1 MTAPTRPRD
10 YQRAKVYAAEQALR
24 FAYDH
29 PADTITIAGVTL
41 SLEPEDRFA
50 SLADLRV
57 YVDRVIYHPEVIA
70 TFGFAGPVGVRHR
83 KGAAKAHYQHHDAV
97 IAVPVTGSGWAL
109 RELVVL
115 HELAHHLAPGAQHG
129 PEFTAA
135 FVDLVQIIIGP
146 QAALALRLL
155 LHEQGAS

>member
-1 MTAPTRPRD
+1 MTATLTRD

-29 PADTITIAGVTL
+29 PADTTTIAGVTL

-70 TFGFAGPVGVRHR
+70 TFGFAGPVGLRHR

-97 IAVPVTGSGWAL
+97 IAVHVGDDDWAL

-115 HELAHHLAPGAQHG
+115 HEIAHHLAGVAGHG
-129 PEFTAA
+129 PEFTAVFA
-135 FVDLVQIIIGP
+135 ELVRLIIGE
-146 QAALALRLL
+146 QAGLALRLL
-155 LHEQGAS
+155 FHQENVN